1 MKAKAHLLAL
11 GTPGL
16 LLACA
21 WRQGALEP
29 RGPKASAIGGLG
41 SVFFWVTLAVFVA
54 VVAAAM
60 WGFWRGQRGVDSR
73 ESKPPVL
80 SVSAQTEKE
89 THRAVSAATAVSVI
103 LLALLL
109 VASISTGQ
117 RLSNFAPAK
126 PLHVKVTAYQWWW
139 RIEYPGKTPDEA
151 VVTANE
157 LHVPAGL
164 PVELEL
170 ESADVIHSFWIP
182 SLDGKH
188 DLIPGHVFK
197 TLIQA
202 DAPGDYGGRCAEF
215 CGYQHAHMDL
225 LVVAEPPSNF
235 AGWLN
240 AQRAPAA
247 APSTLTVQHGQQ
259 VFERGPCSLCHSISG
274 SQAHGGVG
282 PDLSH
287 FASRRTVAAGAAPM
301 SRAALVSWIEDPNQ
315 LKPGS
320 HMPPV
325 SLTRGDLNAVVD
337 YLETLK

>member
-1 MKAKAHLLAL
+1 MKRLLLL
-11 GTPGL
+11 GAPAL

-21 WRQGALEP
+21 WRRGALEP
-29 RGPKASAIGGLG
+29 HGPKASAIGSLG
-41 SVFFWVTLAVFVA
+41 SLFFWITLFVFVA
-54 VVAAAM
+54 VVAAAV
-60 WGFWRGQRGVDSR
+60 WAFWRGRRTSPN
-73 ESKPPVL
+73 ESTPAMATAETEK
-80 SVSAQTEKE
+80 QTE
-89 THRAVSAATAVSVI
+89 RVVGASTAVSVI

-109 VASISTGQ
+109 VASISTGR
-117 RLSNFAPAK
+117 RLSDFAPAK

-157 LHVPAGL
+157 LHVPAGV

-170 ESADVIHSFWIP
+170 QSADVIHSFWIP
-182 SLDGKH
+182 NLDGKH
-188 DLIPGHVFK
+188 DLIPNHVYK

-202 DAPGDYGGRCAEF
+202 DAPGEYGGRCAEF

-225 LVVAEPPSNF
+225 LLIAEPPSRF
-235 AGWLN
+235 ATWLS

-247 APSTLTVQHGQQ
+247 APSTLKTRQGQQ
-259 VFERGPCSLCHSISG
+259 VFERGPCALCHNISG
-274 SQAHGGVG
+274 SQAQGSPG

-287 FASRRTVAAGAAPM
+287 FASRRTLAAGAATRT
-301 SRAALVSWIEDPNQ
+301 RAALVSWIQDPNQ

-320 HMPPV
+320 HMPAV
-325 SLTRGDLNAVVD
+325 RLIGDDLAAVVD